1 MVIQMEIGNQLKEQT
16 AKNVINC
23 YNDLAK
29 EVRLLNSINSFDCVD
44 VNEQFNKLSDNIK
57 SLIIEIGAISERMA
71 TKQISD

>member
-1 MVIQMEIGNQLKEQT
+1 MGIGKQLKEEA

-29 EVRLLNSINSFDCVD
+29 EVRLLNTVNGFDCAE
-44 VNEQFNKLSDNIK
+44 VNEQFNKVSDNIK

-71 TKQISD
+71 TKQASD